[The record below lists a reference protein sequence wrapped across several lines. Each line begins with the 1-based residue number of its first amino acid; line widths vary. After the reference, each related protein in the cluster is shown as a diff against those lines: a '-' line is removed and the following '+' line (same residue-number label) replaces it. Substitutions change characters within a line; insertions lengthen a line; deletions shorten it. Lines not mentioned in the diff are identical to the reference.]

1 MKRLLLTMLAMACIV
16 GAWAWKP
23 TFIGHRGSYKG
34 VMNTVEAYTNGVD
47 YYGYQGLECDV
58 RVTLDGY
65 YVISHDETTNAVGGN
80 LTVANATLEQL
91 QAEEYTQTRGG
102 VTYTGHICTVA
113 EYLDICKAKNVTP
126 VIELKWTT
134 GINNNDMS
142 KFPGLAALI
151 EEKGLT
157 DKAYILTSMRTS
169 LEYVRRNYPALKCQ
183 FLCNSNWETYFDWIV
198 QWNLMP
204 SIEAGCFDQ
213 YTVKRFHDKGL
224 EVAMWTVNSLAN
236 YNLYGA
242 MGVSMMTC
250 DYLMPSEMP
259 ELDAIDWDAIVE
271 PTSALSV
278 KVDTLFAYTRFRG
291 NLPENFPSGLD
302 THNSP
307 YKSAQQAAITA
318 DGTFYTNDYSTSKL
332 VILKPDGTLSEAPGT
347 NSHGICFDS
356 ANNLIQ
362 RKDGVTKNPSKLIIY
377 PGGDITATPIE
388 VEFETLE
395 QGQANFINAV
405 GDVMSEEGGVVYL
418 YQNGLSYV
426 TLLNFANGEFL
437 DAEATNAVSFPAT
450 TAGMV
455 FPIDNNPF
463 HFIYQVRNQGYNLFD
478 QTDKGKYVPGN
489 LNTTAPN
496 SNSSVGGAYFTL
508 DGHEMFL
515 YTSGTNYNGGF
526 SIRDMSANAEAVATI
541 PPLGAAGYYANLST
555 GSFFRVVPENSKSV
569 IVYNYTMGNGYAAY
583 RVSTTDY
590 VAHTITVAE
599 CENGTVVADKEEAYE
614 GDLVTLT
621 VTPAEGYELES
632 LTVTAEGIDEL
643 VTVDENNQF
652 EMPNANVT
660 IAATFA
666 PIPVE
671 SVITFEAAPE
681 NGAVAVY
688 VAEEAIESGATVV
701 EGTEVKVVLT
711 PAEGYVVSTFAV
723 ATAEPEVPT
732 GMPRRA
738 PVPFNEGDDNTYTF
752 QMPAEP
758 VTITAEFEEEISTAV
773 SDLRSAGSGTVR
785 YIDPMGRVSLRPFQG
800 VNIVVN
806 ADGKVSKMVR

>member
-1 MKRLLLTMLAMACIV
+1 MLTLLCVVA
-16 GAWAWKP
+16 AWAWKP

-47 YYGYQGLECDV
+47 VYGYQGLECDV
-58 RVTLDGY
+58 RVTLDGQ

-91 QAEEYTQTRGG
+91 QAENYTQTRGG
-102 VTYTGHICTVA
+102 VTYTGKICTVA
-113 EYLDICKAKNVTP
+113 EYLDICKEKNVTP

-157 DKAYILTSMRTS
+157 EQAYILTSMRSS
-169 LEYVRRNYPALKCQ
+169 LEYVRRNFPALKCQ

-224 EVAMWTVNSLAN
+224 EVAVWTVNSLAN
-236 YNLYGA
+236 YNQYGE

-250 DYLMPSEMP
+250 DYLMPSDMP
-259 ELDAIDWDAIVE
+259 ELAPIDWDAIVE
-271 PTSALSV
+271 PMSALEI

-302 THNSP
+302 EHNSP

-318 DGTFYTNDYSTSKL
+318 DGTFYTNNYTTSKL

-356 ANNLIQ
+356 ADNLIQ
-362 RKDGVTKNPSKLIIY
+362 RKDGVSRNPSKIIIY

-388 VEFETLE
+388 VEFEPIE
-395 QGQANFINAV
+395 DGQTNFINAV

-418 YQNGLSYV
+418 YQNGRSYV

-437 DAEATNAVSFPAT
+437 DAEMTNPVSFAST
-450 TAGMV
+450 TAGMI
-455 FPIDNNPF
+455 FPIGDNPF
-463 HFIYQVRNQGYNLFD
+463 HFIYQVRNQGYYLFN
-478 QTDKGKYVPGN
+478 QTDKGKYVPGT
-489 LNTTAPN
+489 LNITPPN

-515 YTSGTNYNGGF
+515 FTSGSNYNGGF
-526 SIRDMSANAEAVATI
+526 TISDMSANATAVATI

-555 GSFFRVVPENSKSV
+555 GSFFRVEPVNSKCV

-590 VAHTITVAE
+590 VPYTITVAE
-599 CENGTVVADKEEAYE
+599 CENGTVEADKTEALE
-614 GDLVTLT
+614 GETVTLT
-621 VTPAEGYELES
+621 VTPNESYQLETLS
-632 LTVTAEGIDEL
+632 VTAEGQEDP
-643 VTVDENNQF
+643 VVVDENNQF

-660 IAATFA
+660 ITATFA

-671 SVITFEAAPE
+671 STITFDAAPA
-681 NGAVAVY
+681 NGAVAVF
-688 VAEEAIESGATVV
+688 VGETGIESGDMVT
-701 EGTEVKVVLT
+701 EGTEVTVVLT
-711 PAEGYVVSTFAV
+711 PDDGYTVENFSVN
-723 ATAEPEVPT
+723 TAEPEDEPAPL
-732 GMPRRA
+732 PRRA
-738 PVPFNEGDDNTYTF
+738 SVPFNETDNYTYTF
-752 QMPAEP
+752 EMPAEP
-758 VTITAEFEEEISTAV
+758 VTITASFSTV
-773 SDLRSAGSGTVR
+773 TGITDLRSTTQGRVT
-785 YIDPMGRVSLRPFQG
+785 YINPMGQTSDKPFDG
-800 VNIVVN
+800 VNIVVA
-806 ADGKVSKMVR
+806 ADGTVSKMVK